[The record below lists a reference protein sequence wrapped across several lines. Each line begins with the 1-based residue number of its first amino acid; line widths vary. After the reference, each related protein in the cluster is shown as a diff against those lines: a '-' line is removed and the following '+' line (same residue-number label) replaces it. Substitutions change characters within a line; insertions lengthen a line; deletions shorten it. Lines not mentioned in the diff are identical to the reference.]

1 MLFFSIYYL
10 FAYHIEKLLF
20 FPSIICLP
28 WLFAIPVPYWSDSV
42 LNVSCQLFSA
52 YTFCNV
58 ALCFFFWTTDLFHHK
73 RESTVEKG
81 RTLGTVERGHIRD
94 LHPIMAHGAGVNP
107 QLGARAEAGVLT
119 LKSTLGNQMET
130 GLLVSDQ
137 LETVHSYASLL
148 LDLFCTFCQV

>member
-1 MLFFSIYYL
+1 MLKSLFKQVRSLCCFSLIYYL

-20 FPSIICLP
+20 FPNIICLP
-28 WLFAIPVPYWSDSV
+28 WLFAE
-42 LNVSCQLFSA
+42 
-52 YTFCNV
+52 
-58 ALCFFFWTTDLFHHK
+58 TDLFHHK

-94 LHPIMAHGAGVNP
+94 LHPIMAQGAGVKL
-107 QLGARAEAGVLT
+107 QLGARAEAEVLT

-137 LETVHSYASLL
+137 LETVHSYVSLL